1 MYFAVQYIW
10 MVLLYCIFMGVF
22 VLVGGGIGLKIF
34 TMNSYSVQVGCVV
47 LVLGERVQLGLIWP
61 CWGRPGDRM
70 IRP

>member
-34 TMNSYSVQVGCVV
+34 TMNSYSLQVGVA
-47 LVLGERVQLGLIWP
+47 W
-61 CWGRPGDRM
+61 
-70 IRP
+70 